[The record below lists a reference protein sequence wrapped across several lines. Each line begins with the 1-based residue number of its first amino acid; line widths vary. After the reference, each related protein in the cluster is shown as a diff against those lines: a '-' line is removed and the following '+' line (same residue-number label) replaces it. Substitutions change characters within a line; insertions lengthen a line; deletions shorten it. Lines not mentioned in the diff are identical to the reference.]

1 MLKRTGRPSLRS
13 LFDMYASPDDA
24 LDADAA
30 TDWEAELQE
39 FADMLDR
46 PDALCVMKEIPEA
59 SRSQQKPAEASR
71 GYQKVWFCKGK
82 KATAN
87 LLRSLQQCM
96 LPTCWTVWTSRRAA

>member
-1 MLKRTGRPSLRS
+1 
-13 LFDMYASPDDA
+13 MYASPDEA

-59 SRSQQKPAEASR
+59 SRSQQKPAEVIRKSGFAKER
-71 GYQKVWFCKGK
+71 RRQ
-82 KATAN
+82 
-87 LLRSLQQCM
+87 R
-96 LPTCWTVWTSRRAA
+96 TC